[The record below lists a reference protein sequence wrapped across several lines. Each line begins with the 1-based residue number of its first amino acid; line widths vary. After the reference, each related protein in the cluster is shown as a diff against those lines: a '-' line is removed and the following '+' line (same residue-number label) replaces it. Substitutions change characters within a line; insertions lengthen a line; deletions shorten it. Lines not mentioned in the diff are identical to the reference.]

1 MDLGAHG
8 TVEQQHAPLQGL
20 EKVRHSDS
28 GRASTQAAQAS
39 AGRTPSSRHAAIVS
53 SARLRV

>member
-8 TVEQQHAPLQGL
+8 AVEQQHAPLQGV
-20 EKVRHSDS
+20 EKVRHTTPDA
-28 GRASTQAAQAS
+28 RSTQAAQAS

>member
-8 TVEQQHAPLQGL
+8 TVEQQHAPPQGV
-20 EKVRHSDS
+20 EKVRHCRS
-28 GRASTQAAQAS
+28 GGASTQAAQAS
-39 AGRTPSSRHAAIVS
+39 AGRTPSSRHAAMVS